1 MAVRHHNE
9 VLDLD
14 DEAFAA
20 WRKQK
25 MKELVRAA
33 PGKGRFEQK
42 RHAHDVIRRYAK
54 RRRARIEA
62 AAEET

>member
-20 WRKQK
+20 WRREK

-33 PGKGRFEQK
+33 PGTGRHGQK
-42 RHAHDVIRRYAK
+42 RHAHDVIRRYVK
-54 RRRARIEA
+54 RRRQRQEG
-62 AAEET
+62 AAEA